1 MMSAEAIKVDRLT
14 GGRKK
19 EGNGNLN
26 DLEGRLFMY
35 GKENQIPSTPQ
46 K

>member
-1 MMSAEAIKVDRLT
+1 MDSLT

-35 GKENQIPSTPQ
+35 SKENQIPSTPQ